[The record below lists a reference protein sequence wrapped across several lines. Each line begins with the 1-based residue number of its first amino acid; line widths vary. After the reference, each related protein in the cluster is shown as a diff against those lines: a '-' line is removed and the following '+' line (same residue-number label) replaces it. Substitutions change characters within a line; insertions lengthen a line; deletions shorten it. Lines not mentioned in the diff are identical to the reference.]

1 MWFMGFHYRI
11 CFFRVRKSL
20 TIFFLLSNGSE
31 FGYSAVFTAAFPR
44 LVGSTNSLLKQA
56 LVFAEHRVELGPQAA
71 LTTFWGIRS

>member
-1 MWFMGFHYRI
+1 MGFHYRI

-31 FGYSAVFTAAFPR
+31 FGDSTVFTAAFPR
-44 LVGSTNSLLKQA
+44 LVWSTNSLLKQA
-56 LVFAEHRVELGPQAA
+56 LVFSIGRVELGPQAA

>member
-1 MWFMGFHYRI
+1 MGFHYRI

-31 FGYSAVFTAAFPR
+31 FGDRTVVAATFPQ
-44 LVGSTNSLLKQA
+44 LVMSGDSLLKQT
-56 LVFAEHRVELGPQAA
+56 LVFSENRVKLGPQAA